1 MKILALESSARAA
14 SAAVEIDGRIFER
27 YSDDGLT
34 HSRTLLPLAIAAM
47 EDAGIGVSELDA
59 VAVAAGPGSF
69 TGIRIGVATAKGLA
83 WPENKPTIAVSTL
96 AAMAYTQRDFCGT
109 VCAAMD
115 ARRDQFYTA
124 LFRFENGKGVRLTED
139 LALSA
144 AELEAILPSGEIMF
158 VGDGAKKAVE
168 SFGRGVLPPEDRILQ
183 RASGVLAAIPDFGRT
198 VSAAELLPVYLRLPQ
213 AERERNER
221 LLNKEERQI

>member
-96 AAMAYTQRDFCGT
+96 AAIYE
-109 VCAAMD
+109 
-115 ARRDQFYTA
+115 QFQ
-124 LFRFENGKGVRLTED
+124 FF
-139 LALSA
+139 
-144 AELEAILPSGEIMF
+144 
-158 VGDGAKKAVE
+158 
-168 SFGRGVLPPEDRILQ
+168 Q
-183 RASGVLAAIPDFGRT
+183 
-198 VSAAELLPVYLRLPQ
+198 
-213 AERERNER
+213 
-221 LLNKEERQI
+221 